1 MNLKKSVI
9 SIILVFIVAM
19 VWNGLYHMIFIA
31 EQNALIS
38 GLRRPDI
45 SEKMFLSLFITI
57 TMTILFVVS
66 YSKWLRKGTLYE
78 SIIHGLFFSILAGVL
93 VNANQYS
100 LYPIPGF
107 LAFLWF
113 LGGLVEFVLCSVVV
127 WGVFR
132 YGKNE

>member
-93 VNANQYS
+93 VMPINILCTRFLDFS
-100 LYPIPGF
+100 LFYGF
-107 LAFLWF
+107 WVDWSSLSC
-113 LGGLVEFVLCSVVV
+113 V
-127 WGVFR
+127 R
-132 YGKNE
+132 